1 MSASFKAL
9 LASRKF
15 LTLLLSTVTSLV
27 LLVIGQAAPQFQDIT
42 VQVVEIITPLA
53 LAVIAGITIED
64 SAAKFLASRAPKP

>member
-1 MSASFKAL
+1 MKDSFKAL

-27 LLVIGQAAPQFQDIT
+27 LLVIGQAAPQFQDVT
-42 VQVVEIITPLA
+42 NTVVEIITPLA

-64 SAAKFLASRAPKP
+64 SASKFLASRAPKA